1 METPSQQKNTR
12 PHEET
17 EILRGISWEAK
28 EHVPTK
34 RNKKILILLSF
45 FLFLIILYALL
56 TQSPIM
62 AITFILI
69 GVMVYINLNH
79 ESKSLLFS
87 LDTEG
92 VHIGRELYPYENI
105 YSFWIF
111 YEPGKRKYLSL
122 HTNGDLTP
130 YVHIPIGD
138 EDPLIIRK
146 TLLQFLPEEKHS
158 VRLIDIIE
166 EYL

>member
-1 METPSQQKNTR
+1 MEIHSQKNIH
-12 PHEET
+12 PPEEI
-17 EILRGISWEAK
+17 EALKGISWEAK
-28 EHVPTK
+28 EHIPTK
-34 RNKKILILLSF
+34 KNKNMLIFLSF

-56 TQSPIM
+56 TESPIM

-69 GVMVYINLNH
+69 GVMAYININR
-79 ESKSLLFS
+79 ESQSLLFS

-92 VHIGRELYPYENI
+92 IHVGRELYPYENI
-105 YSFWIF
+105 HSFWIF
-111 YEPGKRKYLSL
+111 YDPGKRKYLSL

-146 TLLQFLPEEKHS
+146 ILLQFLSEEKHP